1 MTVAQLAER
10 AGVAPHVVR
19 LYARRGL
26 LASTDRSAN
35 GYRQFGQRDLD
46 RLRFIRTSAS
56 LGFSLNEI
64 GQIIELSQR
73 GKSACP
79 LVREILTQRL
89 EWAQAE
95 LLQLQQMHQRMRDA
109 LSGWEHLPD
118 RVPTG
123 DDICHLIESVS
134 ESEKF
139 TTKSFVQRRLSIG
152 RNSTD
157 E

>member
-35 GYRQFGQRDLD
+35 GYRQFGQQDLD
-46 RLRFIRTSAS
+46 RLRFIRTAAS

-89 EWAQAE
+89 EWAKAE

-109 LSGWEHLPD
+109 LSCWEHLPD

-123 DDICHLIESVS
+123 DDICHLIESVA
-134 ESEKF
+134 EDEKF
-139 TTKSFVQRRLSIG
+139 TTPLVQRRLTIG
-152 RNSTD
+152 RSSAND
-157 E
+157 